1 MLEYP
6 QRFARNIP
14 DSSTASNVPI
24 NQQQHQHQLH
34 HHNHNHQQSHQQ
46 PHVLIGNSSGGG
58 LVGAHYHQQY
68 PPQPYPATPGS
79 PAHQHRHIPQ
89 QHATAIAVTASYQPR
104 SQSQQQQ
111 QQQHQ
116 RTLSTA
122 SSCSAQHKSVTF
134 GQVTAAS
141 NIAGYA
147 GDYSGG
153 SSSGNSSCGQ
163 QSMAGNMKHGK
174 SQEDVCYVVAKYDY
188 AAQGAQELDLRKNE
202 RYLLL
207 DDSKHWWRVQNNR
220 NLSGYV
226 PSNYVKKEKPS
237 LFDSIKKKVKKGS
250 GSKTLPN
257 CSPSRQIES
266 PTMSRRLPPD
276 PAEAI
281 GTAIVKYNYQAQQ
294 PDELSLSK
302 GTRILILEKSNDGWW
317 RGQSGNAVGWFPS
330 NYTTEDCD
338 NDGEI
343 HTYAMAENVLDIVVA
358 LYSFSSNNDQELSFE
373 KGDRLE
379 IVDRPASDPDW
390 YKARNNQ
397 GQVGLVPRNYL
408 QELNDYLAT
417 PFRNNSGGNGNG
429 GGGGS
434 SGGDSIDRR
443 NDGMSAQSSP
453 PMAPM
458 ERPNLAGKSWY
469 YGAITRSQCDTVLN
483 QHGHDGD
490 FLIRDSETNMGDY
503 SVSLKA
509 PGRNKHFRV
518 HVENSMYCI
527 GQRKFHTL
535 DQLVDHYQRA
545 PIYTNKQGEK
555 LYLVRPLP
563 KANGT

>member
-6 QRFARNIP
+6 QRFARSIP
-14 DSSTASNVPI
+14 DSSISSSSSI
-24 NQQQHQHQLH
+24 
-34 HHNHNHQQSHQQ
+34 
-46 PHVLIGNSSGGG
+46 SSGS
-58 LVGAHYHQQY
+58 HPY
-68 PPQPYPATPGS
+68 PPQLPQ
-79 PAHQHRHIPQ
+79 HQNLNPNQ
-89 QHATAIAVTASYQPR
+89 NY
-104 SQSQQQQ
+104 QQ

-116 RTLSTA
+116 YRPQSPANHQRHASLSQQQQQHHRTLSTA
-122 SSCSAQHKSVTF
+122 SSCSVQHKSVTF
-134 GQVTAAS
+134 GQPP
-141 NIAGYA
+141 I
-147 GDYSGG
+147 DYIC
-153 SSSGNSSCGQ
+153 SGNGSGKESNAGPTQ

-188 AAQGAQELDLRKNE
+188 AAQGAQELDLRKND

-220 NLSGYV
+220 NQSGYV

-257 CSPSRQIES
+257 CSPSRQVES

-294 PDELSLSK
+294 PDELSLTK

-317 RGQSGNAVGWFPS
+317 RGQSGNSVGWFPS

-358 LYSFSSNNDQELSFE
+358 LYSFTSNNDQELSFE

-417 PFRNNSGGNGNG
+417 PYRNTSAAGNGNNTGTNNGASGGAG
-429 GGGGS
+429 GGGG
-434 SGGDSIDRR
+434 GGNGDSMERR
-443 NDGMSAQSSP
+443 NEGNKSSTQSSSSQQQP
-453 PMAPM
+453 I
-458 ERPNLAGKSWY
+458 ERPNLAGKTWY

-483 QHGHDGD
+483 GHGHDGD

-518 HVENSMYCI
+518 HVEQNMYCI
-527 GQRKFHTL
+527 GQRKFHSL

-555 LYLVRPLP
+555 LYLVRSLP

>member
-14 DSSTASNVPI
+14 
-24 NQQQHQHQLH
+24 
-34 HHNHNHQQSHQQ
+34 
-46 PHVLIGNSSGGG
+46 NSSSGN
-58 LVGAHYHQQY
+58 ANSSPQY
-68 PPQPYPATPGS
+68 PPQLPQHQNYQSCRQLAPGS
-79 PAHQHRHIPQ
+79 PAHHQRHSSLSHHQH
-89 QHATAIAVTASYQPR
+89 
-104 SQSQQQQ
+104 QQQQ
-111 QQQHQ
+111 QQQQQQQLQLQQQHSLQ
-116 RTLSTA
+116 HHRTLSTA

-134 GQVTAAS
+134 GQPAS
-141 NIAGYA
+141 SGCPAPI
-147 GDYSGG
+147 DYSNGG
-153 SSSGNSSCGQ
+153 SSSGNSSCSAGTGNAGQ

-207 DDSKHWWRVQNNR
+207 DDSKHWWRVQNSR
-220 NLSGYV
+220 NQSGYV

-294 PDELSLSK
+294 PDELSLTK

-317 RGQSGNAVGWFPS
+317 RGQSGNSVGWFPS

-358 LYSFSSNNDQELSFE
+358 LYSFTSNNDQELSFE

-417 PFRNNSGGNGNG
+417 PYRNTSGNAGNGNATGSNGANATGNGAG
-429 GGGGS
+429 GGGG
-434 SGGDSIDRR
+434 GDSMERR
-443 NDGMSAQSSP
+443 NDCNNKQTQPSQP
-453 PMAPM
+453 I

-483 QHGHDGD
+483 GHGHDGD

-518 HVENSMYCI
+518 HVEQNMYCI
-527 GQRKFHTL
+527 GQRKFHSL
-535 DQLVDHYQRA
+535 DQLVEHYQRA

-555 LYLVRPLP
+555 LYLVRSLP

>member
-1 MLEYP
+1 MLEHP

-14 DSSTASNVPI
+14 DSSSTAAITNSNVPAALA
-24 NQQQHQHQLH
+24 NRNHYLPSGGAGVTGSWHQQQQHSQASTPASTQYQPSSSSSY
-34 HHNHNHQQSHQQ
+34 QQQ
-46 PHVLIGNSSGGG
+46 N
-58 LVGAHYHQQY
+58 Y
-68 PPQPYPATPGS
+68 PVPPPPGS
-79 PAHQHRHIPQ
+79 PAPHHH
-89 QHATAIAVTASYQPR
+89 
-104 SQSQQQQ
+104 
-111 QQQHQ
+111 QQQHHH
-116 RTLSTA
+116 RNLSSA
-122 SSCSAQHKSVTF
+122 SNCSTHKSVTF
-134 GQVTAAS
+134 SS
-141 NIAGYA
+141 NTNSNG
-147 GDYSGG
+147 GDCIGG
-153 SSSGNSSCGQ
+153 GNLGCGS

-188 AAQGAQELDLRKNE
+188 GAQGAQELDLRKNE

-220 NLSGYV
+220 NQSGYV

-276 PAEAI
+276 PSEAI

-294 PDELSLSK
+294 ADELSLTK

-358 LYSFSSNNDQELSFE
+358 LYSFTSNNDQELSFE

-379 IVDRPASDPDW
+379 IVDRPSSDPDW
-390 YKARNNQ
+390 YKARNNA
-397 GQVGLVPRNYL
+397 GQIGLVPRNYL
-408 QELNDYLAT
+408 QELSDYLAT
-417 PFRNNSGGNGNG
+417 PYRGNNGA
-429 GGGGS
+429 GGGS

-443 NDGMSAQSSP
+443 NDGMPNNMPPQSSP
-453 PMAPM
+453 PMPPM

-518 HVENSMYCI
+518 HVENGMYCI

>member
-1 MLEYP
+1 MLEHP
-6 QRFARNIP
+6 QRFVRNIP
-14 DSSTASNVPI
+14 DSSASSSSSSS
-24 NQQQHQHQLH
+24 H
-34 HHNHNHQQSHQQ
+34 H
-46 PHVLIGNSSGGG
+46 
-58 LVGAHYHQQY
+58 QY
-68 PPQPYPATPGS
+68 PPQLPQHQNLNQNQIYQYRPQVPVPGS
-79 PAHQHRHIPQ
+79 PAHHQRH
-89 QHATAIAVTASYQPR
+89 S
-104 SQSQQQQ
+104 SLSQQQQ
-111 QQQHQ
+111 QLHH

-122 SSCSAQHKSVTF
+122 STCSAQHKSVTF
-134 GQVTAAS
+134 GQPALDCG
-141 NIAGYA
+141 NG
-147 GDYSGG
+147 SGSG
-153 SSSGNSSCGQ
+153 SGSGNSSSGSAAGNAGTQ
-163 QSMAGNMKHGK
+163 PMAGNMKHGK

-207 DDSKHWWRVQNNR
+207 DDSKHWWRVQNSR
-220 NLSGYV
+220 NQSGYV

-250 GSKTLPN
+250 SGSKTLPN
-257 CSPSRQIES
+257 CSPSRQVES

-276 PAEAI
+276 PADAI
-281 GTAIVKYNYQAQQ
+281 GTAVVKYNYQAQQ
-294 PDELSLSK
+294 PDELSLTK

-317 RGQSGNAVGWFPS
+317 RGQSGNSVGWFPS

-358 LYSFSSNNDQELSFE
+358 LYSFTSNNDQELSFE

-417 PFRNNSGGNGNG
+417 PYRNTSAGGSAGNGNG
-429 GGGGS
+429 GASNNGAGGGGGS
-434 SGGDSIDRR
+434 DSMERR
-443 NDGMSAQSSP
+443 NEGNKSSAQSSSGQTI
-453 PMAPM
+453 

-483 QHGHDGD
+483 GHGHDGD

-518 HVENSMYCI
+518 HVEQNMYCI
-527 GQRKFHTL
+527 GQRKFHSL

-555 LYLVRPLP
+555 LYLVRSLP